1 MSGTITAS
9 GLITGLDTNSLI
21 SQLVQLERQP
31 ITKMQ
36 GTVTTLTS
44 RKSALSNLLT
54 QLQTLRSRAQDF
66 RLASPFTK
74 FTGATNASS
83 VANVSITGSDVVS
96 GTYAVTVA
104 QLATATIAR
113 SSARMGGGVDPAVPL
128 ASNGMATAVNGGVF
142 TINGVAFSVDPAT
155 QSLNDVLTAI
165 NASAAGVAASY
176 DPAED
181 KVTLANAAAGNTA
194 IINFGATGD
203 TSNFLAAINV
213 IGATQ
218 STNGSG
224 STTTRSTVNLGA
236 VNIGSPLNAIDF
248 GGGPISSGT
257 FSINGIA
264 FVVDATQDALTDV
277 LNRINQSD
285 AQVTATYDA
294 ASDSVQLASKVLGS
308 RTIAL
313 ASGTSNFLGVT
324 NLIGAAQ
331 TAGMDSQFS
340 VNGGPLQT
348 RNGNTVSDAIP
359 GVTLNFLSVGSA
371 SVTVSQDMDAAVAS
385 VKSFLDEVNRTLS
398 QIGSLTAKN
407 GTLAGDGSI
416 SIVSDYLKNIL
427 LGTVSGASGSYS
439 NLTTIGVSTG
449 NSFDSKAE
457 AQYQLDES
465 ALRKALSAN
474 PNAVA
479 SLFTNSGGDG
489 IADRLNTYIDGIAN
503 TNGYLR
509 MRVSA
514 NGEFDQRIK
523 MYNDRIGQLQ
533 ERLTQYETRLRKQFT
548 RLETMSAQFQAQNTA
563 LARLSNSLSSL

>member
-1 MSGTITAS
+1 
-9 GLITGLDTNSLI
+9 
-21 SQLVQLERQP
+21 
-31 ITKMQ
+31 
-36 GTVTTLTS
+36 
-44 RKSALSNLLT
+44 
-54 QLQTLRSRAQDF
+54 
-66 RLASPFTK
+66 
-74 FTGATNASS
+74 
-83 VANVSITGSDVVS
+83 
-96 GTYAVTVA
+96 
-104 QLATATIAR
+104 
-113 SSARMGGGVDPAVPL
+113 MGGGVDPAVPL